1 MKCYSHLEL
10 QMEQQAQVS
19 IGIIRETPFQSCQ
32 FASSFNKYTG
42 RNAPQMR
49 QGTDFYYKGNADKRQ
64 AGGWRLNKICHRC
77 FSQPENQSLD
87 STDALCTSTQNWMMV
102 LLWGLSKGLLGN
114 SYTIKMTTE
123 KNFPN
128 TLCEGRL
135 IMSEKDKC
143 NMWHITGY
151 RTHTTV
157 EWSDIKV
164 QSNNNLNRITPR
176 FVNVAQFIVN
186 ICSFYLHISRTTE
199 ARQVREESSQPSFH

>member
-1 MKCYSHLEL
+1 MLQPLGATNGATSSSINWNHQRNTIPELSICKFIQQVYREKCTTD
-10 QMEQQAQVS
+10 
-19 IGIIRETPFQSCQ
+19 ETRDRFLLPGQC
-32 FASSFNKYTG
+32 
-42 RNAPQMR
+42 R
-49 QGTDFYYKGNADKRQ
+49 QKT
-64 AGGWRLNKICHRC
+64 GWRLNKICHRC

-87 STDALCTSTQNWMMV
+87 STDALCTSTQNWLMV
-102 LLWGLSKGLLGN
+102 LLWGLFKGLLGN

-143 NMWHITGY
+143 NTCHITGY

-157 EWSDIKV
+157 EWSDVKV
-164 QSNNNLNRITPR
+164 QSNNNLNRITPT
-176 FVNVAQFIVN
+176 FVNVAQFIVS
-186 ICSFYLHISRTTE
+186 ICSFYLHISSTTE